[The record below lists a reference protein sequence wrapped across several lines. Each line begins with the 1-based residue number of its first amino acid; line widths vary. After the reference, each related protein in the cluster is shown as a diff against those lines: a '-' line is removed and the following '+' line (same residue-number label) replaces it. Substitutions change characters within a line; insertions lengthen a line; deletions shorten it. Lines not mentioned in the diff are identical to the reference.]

1 MLDQAFHQ
9 YLENLDHMIYFT
21 DKAEQTR
28 ILSERIHWQDSMNC
42 TIYSESDIEAEILT
56 EIAYA
61 FAKTQITTLD
71 A

>member
-1 MLDQAFHQ
+1 MLNRTFKQWLQ
-9 YLENLDHMIYFT
+9 SLDHMIYFT

-28 ILSERIHWQDSMNC
+28 LLSERIHWQNRDNC
-42 TIYSESDIEAEILT
+42 TIYSQSEEEAEILT

-61 FAKTQITTLD
+61 FANTQGEFE